1 MFGTLL
7 LILAS
12 EVCRSNSNED
22 SVWPAVTAVLR
33 ADMISFPALFVAGQ
47 PTTSCKNAIAAG
59 ARRMRLRNLIDRYGA
74 QEYFDTL
81 KLQFGF
87 TLRGA
92 VRKLPEWL
100 DGVGLPIAVR
110 ILAGLEPEYGDL
122 RSDTFTDLWKVLQDF
137 RRDRVSAE
145 YTERLLRESPWI
157 RPEWPPELMR
167 AAKIPPPRPETAFDA
182 REAPDRG
189 DEAVCEILLKWE
201 YPAKPELSVRL
212 NEEQICDV
220 LGE

>member
-1 MFGTLL
+1 MLLSPIFLVLAGWNLAHLEFPKCFCRARTRARQQNTFPSELPNGCFASPQEMFGTLL

-33 ADMISFPALFVAGQ
+33 ADTISFPALFVAGQ

-59 ARRMRLRNLIDRYGA
+59 ARRVRLRNLIDRYGA

-87 TLRGA
+87 TLNGA

-100 DGVGLPIAVR
+100 DGIGQPIAVR
-110 ILAGLEPEYGDL
+110 ILTGAELAYGDL
-122 RSDTFTDLWKVLQDF
+122 RSISFTDLLDALHNF
-137 RRDRVSAE
+137 R
-145 YTERLLRESPWI
+145 
-157 RPEWPPELMR
+157 
-167 AAKIPPPRPETAFDA
+167 
-182 REAPDRG
+182 
-189 DEAVCEILLKWE
+189 
-201 YPAKPELSVRL
+201 
-212 NEEQICDV
+212 
-220 LGE
+220 